1 MILTTLYNLV
11 RRNAK
16 KYQKIS
22 SCKLCCVIFLY
33 ILTKLY
39 VRLKNYVGYGIS
51 K

>member
-16 KYQKIS
+16 KYKKNS
-22 SCKLCCVIFLY
+22 SRKLCSVIFSY

-39 VRLKNYVGYGIS
+39 VRLENCVGYGI
-51 K
+51 

>member
-16 KYQKIS
+16 KYKKIS
-22 SCKLCCVIFLY
+22 SRKLCSVSFLY

-39 VRLKNYVGYGIS
+39 VRLGNCVEYKT
-51 K
+51 